1 MENQKIW
8 RTVLLSAAW
17 VAAAFLALRFLGPVL
32 LPFGVGLLFALA
44 ADPAVS
50 RLQRQLR
57 LPRWASAGIGI
68 TGLYLILALLLMLL
82 CRLLWQELTAFVG
95 ALPQLLSVL
104 SDTLTDW
111 KRSLL
116 ALSTH
121 LPEDLA
127 DVFTKSIT
135 DTLENSA
142 GLAEKAY
149 EWLFSA
155 ASGLLKRIPDILL
168 FLLTSVLSGF
178 MLTAELPRL
187 RKLWKTKL
195 PSLWL
200 QRTETILRRFKT
212 TLGGWFQ
219 AQLKLMA
226 VSALVLTIGFLFLQ
240 VDYPLLFG
248 MVIALIDALP
258 ALGTGLVLIPW
269 ALFVYL
275 QGNSFL
281 GTGLLLLYG
290 TTALLRT
297 ALEPRLLGKQIG
309 LDPLLTLLA
318 LYGGYRL
325 LGLPGMILFP
335 IGAMMIKQFRTDPQ
349 GHPAD

>member
-1 MENQKIW
+1 ME
-8 RTVLLSAAW
+8 LLCPICGDILTKQDKSYVCGNRHSFDIARQGH
-17 VAAAFLALRFLGPVL
+17 VNL
-32 LPFGVGLLFALA
+32 LPV
-44 ADPAVS
+44 
-50 RLQRQLR
+50 QQ
-57 LPRWASAGIGI
+57 
-68 TGLYLILALLLMLL
+68 
-82 CRLLWQELTAFVG
+82 
-95 ALPQLLSVL
+95 
-104 SDTLTDW
+104 
-111 KRSLL
+111 KRSLNPGDTAQQVVSRRIFLDGGFYAPIREALCAL
-116 ALSTH
+116 AKDHGCTGPILDIGCG
-121 LPEDLA
+121 EGYY
-127 DVFTKSIT
+127 
-135 DTLENSA
+135 SA